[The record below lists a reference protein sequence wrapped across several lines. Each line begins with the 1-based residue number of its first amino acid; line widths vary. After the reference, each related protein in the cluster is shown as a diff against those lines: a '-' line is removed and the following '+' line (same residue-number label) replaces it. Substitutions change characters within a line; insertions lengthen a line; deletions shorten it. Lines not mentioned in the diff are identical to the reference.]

1 MPWASELARA
11 LNAPGASKLTGQH
24 FNSIPLGLSFRAQR
38 GVSPIHFSRVTHPL
52 QPKQLPVPILPG
64 QPLTALAPMQD
75 VTDLAFMR
83 VMAHYGAPDFFF
95 TEFFRVHGQSR
106 PEKHIL
112 RSIDEN
118 QTGRPVFA
126 QLIGEHVS
134 DMVRTVKELLK
145 HPVAGIDLNMGCPA
159 PKIYK
164 KNVGGGL
171 LRDPAKI
178 DELLGALRDSVPG
191 LFTVKMR
198 IGFDSTAH
206 YEEILGLINKHS
218 VDLLSVHGR
227 TVKEG
232 YRSEVHYDFIGTAV
246 RIVRCPVLANG
257 NITSADKAAAVLA
270 ETGAAGV
277 MMGRHAI
284 RNPWIFRQCRERWSS
299 MSPSTTGAGME
310 TGAHPKPVGAV
321 APNRPSVFQPTLA
334 DVREY
339 VARLYLETQQ
349 PSVPE
354 KAHVAKMKKYLN
366 FVGQS
371 VDTDGAFLHAMRRA
385 MTEAELIHVCDRHLM
400 SEPNRHFATEP
411 HPGLIAR
418 PNCETPIES
427 CSLDSV
433 TA

>member
-1 MPWASELARA
+1 MLVIPHAARN
-11 LNAPGASKLTGQH
+11 L
-24 FNSIPLGLSFRAQR
+24 
-38 GVSPIHFSRVTHPL
+38 PIHFSRVIHSLPPKPL
-52 QPKQLPVPILPG
+52 PAPHLPG

-83 VMAHYGAPDFFF
+83 VMAHYGAPDYFF
-95 TEFFRVHGQSR
+95 TEFFRVHSQSR
-106 PEKHIL
+106 PERHIL

-118 QTGRPVFA
+118 RTGRPVFA
-126 QLIGEHVS
+126 QLIGEHIP

-145 HPVAGIDLNMGCPA
+145 HPVAGIDLNLGCPA

-171 LRDPAKI
+171 LRDPARI
-178 DELLGALRDSVPG
+178 DALLGALRDSVPG

-198 IGFDSTAH
+198 IGFDSTANF
-206 YEEILGLINKHS
+206 ETTLGLINKHAI
-218 VDLLSVHGR
+218 DLLSVHGR

-232 YRSEVHYDFIGTAV
+232 YRSEVHYDFIGTAA
-246 RIVRCPVLANG
+246 RTVRCPVLANG
-257 NITSADKAAAVLA
+257 NVTSADKAAAVLA
-270 ETGAAGV
+270 ETAAAGV
-277 MMGRHAI
+277 MIGRHAI
-284 RNPWIFRQCRERWSS
+284 RNPWIFRQCRE
-299 MSPSTTGAGME
+299 
-310 TGAHPKPVGAV
+310 KFAV
-321 APNRPSVFQPTLA
+321 QPVFQPTLA

-339 VARLYLETQQ
+339 VTRLYRETQQ
-349 PSVPE
+349 PGVPE

-418 PNCETPIES
+418 PNCETPVES
-427 CSLDSV
+427 CSLDTV